1 MKDENR
7 ELDSPTGNNKKK
19 LDVDTK

>member
-19 LDVDTK
+19 PDADSK